1 MTIFDGKHKSQSTI
15 QNIALLHLLATRQFC
30 FKTLETLVKLLQIMF
45 DGGGFESKHGKSKL
59 WGPHGVRRKNG
70 IWAAIV
76 NCEMLMWNWFFC
88 NSIEIRDCNPLVLL
102 WTFAPL
108 HHESGTRVRGVI
120 YNANT
125 ISSRQCVQ
133 TVSCHQAHTSCY
145 KVRAM
150 HKLHGHFLLLSPLL
164 VPKLQPHAFWEP
176 LTAKH
181 FKNGLKYLVVFV
193 VVFGVSHVT

>member
-1 MTIFDGKHKSQSTI
+1 MFWRSKSHPQSVIRVCRTI

-30 FKTLETLVKLLQIMF
+30 CKIIEILAKLLQIMF
-45 DGGGFESKHGKSKL
+45 DGGGFESKMVNPNSGVLMEWGGKTASEQQL
-59 WGPHGVRRKNG
+59 SIVRCWCG
-70 IWAAIV
+70 TD
-76 NCEMLMWNWFFC
+76 FFC

-133 TVSCHQAHTSCY
+133 AVSYHQAHISGY

-150 HKLHGHFLLLSPLL
+150 HKLHDHFLLLSPLL

-176 LTAKH
+176 LTAK
-181 FKNGLKYLVVFV
+181 KK
-193 VVFGVSHVT
+193 SKMA

>member
-1 MTIFDGKHKSQSTI
+1 MEHWWNYCKSCEIEVVLSQNMVNPNSEFLKEEKGLLSSTD
-15 QNIALLHLLATRQFC
+15 AML
-30 FKTLETLVKLLQIMF
+30 
-45 DGGGFESKHGKSKL
+45 
-59 WGPHGVRRKNG
+59 
-70 IWAAIV
+70 
-76 NCEMLMWNWFFC
+76 LMWNWFFC
-88 NSIEIRDCNPLVLL
+88 NSIEIRNCNPLVLL

-108 HHESGTRVRGVI
+108 HHESGARVRGVI

-150 HKLHGHFLLLSPLL
+150 HKLHDHFLLLSPLL

-176 LTAKH
+176 LTAK
-181 FKNGLKYLVVFV
+181 KNRKWLKIPSGISSGVWRVTCHVIYVRPLICEVRQVVISNSLMS
-193 VVFGVSHVT
+193 GNWCA

>member
-1 MTIFDGKHKSQSTI
+1 MENIKVNQQSRT
-15 QNIALLHLLATRQFC
+15 LHYCTYWQRGNSVL
-30 FKTLETLVKLLQIMF
+30 
-45 DGGGFESKHGKSKL
+45 KL
-59 WGPHGVRRKNG
+59 WKHWSNYCKLCLMEVVLSQNMVNPNSGVLMEWGGKT
-70 IWAAIV
+70 ASEQQLSIV
-76 NCEMLMWNWFFC
+76 RCWCGTDFY
-88 NSIEIRDCNPLVLL
+88 NSIEIRNCNPLVLL

-133 TVSCHQAHTSCY
+133 AVSCHQVHTSCY

-150 HKLHGHFLLLSPLL
+150 HKLHDHFLLLSPLL

-176 LTAKH
+176 LTAK
-181 FKNGLKYLVVFV
+181 KIDNGLKYLLVFV